1 MRDNGREQTGSGENR
16 RERNGP
22 ILACSRLLSAI
33 LAHSFPFSTM
43 RALLGMP
50 DYDSYCTHL
59 RVHHPE
65 RPLPSEREFFDQFV
79 RARYGDGPTRCC

>member
-1 MRDNGREQTGSGENR
+1 MPGNGREGA
-16 RERNGP
+16 P
-22 ILACSRLLSAI
+22 FLALSRL
-33 LAHSFPFSTM
+33 FSPV

-50 DYDSYCTHL
+50 DYAGYCQHL
-59 RVHHPE
+59 REHHPE